1 MPDYNDP
8 DREWH
13 DIGGDL
19 EASYDGERYID
30 IRNKSTKERY
40 LFISKGALKNALD
53 LFDPPPIAE

>member
-30 IRNKSTKERY
+30 IRNEP
-40 LFISKGALKNALD
+40 A
-53 LFDPPPIAE
+53 PWE